1 MGPPLWLASAGV
13 LSEIADVAAQ
23 LIHTDAHGNDFL
35 LINVDAA
42 DLAPDTDRVAL
53 ARRLCQRSPGPGAD
67 GLIFFSLGAGSTRM
81 QLRNA
86 DGSYSE
92 VSGNGVRCLAAWIA
106 ERQNLPDGAEI
117 TIETDAGPRVLTLL
131 ERDGRRFRFR
141 AAMGSPS
148 KIRRLLL
155 DVNGEPVDVATLNVG
170 NPQCIVLDRCN
181 VESLERLGGA
191 IAVHPRFPEGTNVE
205 FLRVHGPAQLS
216 ILIWERGVGPTASSG
231 TGTCA
236 SAVAAACFAG
246 AGRDV
251 LVTAPGG
258 TQRVEWRD
266 DGLWLTGWAEVMAD
280 SAI

>member
-1 MGPPLWLASAGV
+1 M
-13 LSEIADVAAQ
+13 AAQ
-23 LIHTDAHGNDFL
+23 LIHADAHGNDFL
-35 LINVDAA
+35 LVDISINAA
-42 DLAPDTDRVAL
+42 ALAPDTDRVAL

-67 GLIFFSLGAGSTRM
+67 GLIFFSVGADSTRM

-106 ERQNLPDGAEI
+106 ERQNLADGAEI
-117 TIETDAGPRVLTLL
+117 TIETDAGPRILTLL
-131 ERDGRRFRFR
+131 ERSGRRFHFR
-141 AAMGSPS
+141 AAMGSAS
-148 KIRRLLL
+148 KIRRFLL
-155 DVNGEPVDVATLNVG
+155 DVNGEPVDVATLSVG
-170 NPQCIVLDRCN
+170 NPQCVVLDRCD
-181 VESLERLGGA
+181 VASLHQLGGA
-191 IAVHPRFPEGTNVE
+191 IAVHPQFPEGTNVE
-205 FLRVHGPAQLS
+205 FLHVDSPERLS

-236 SAVAAACFAG
+236 SAVAAACFGG

-266 DGLWLTGWAEVMAD
+266 DGLWLTGWAEVMKEF
-280 SAI
+280 AI